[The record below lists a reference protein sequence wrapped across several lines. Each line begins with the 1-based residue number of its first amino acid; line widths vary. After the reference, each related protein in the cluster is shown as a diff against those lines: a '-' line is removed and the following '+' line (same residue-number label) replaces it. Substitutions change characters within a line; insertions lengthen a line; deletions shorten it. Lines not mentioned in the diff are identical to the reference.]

1 MAESRKR
8 TSAKKDNAGKKERAI
23 ITLPDDFKI
32 VRTHEFDNGN
42 VSFDLEMFGI
52 TFYRLTVV
60 ETKDGKNQFISYPQY
75 QSNGKWYNYFYIPLD
90 DEAVDKIIE
99 AVYDNLQDD

>member
-8 TSAKKDNAGKKERAI
+8 TSAKKETAKKERVNI
-23 ITLPDDFKI
+23 SLPDDFKI

-60 ETKDGKNQFISYPQY
+60 ETKDGKNQFISFPQY
-75 QSNGKWYNYFYIPLD
+75 QSNGKWYNYFYLPLD
-90 DEAVDKIIE
+90 DADIDKIID